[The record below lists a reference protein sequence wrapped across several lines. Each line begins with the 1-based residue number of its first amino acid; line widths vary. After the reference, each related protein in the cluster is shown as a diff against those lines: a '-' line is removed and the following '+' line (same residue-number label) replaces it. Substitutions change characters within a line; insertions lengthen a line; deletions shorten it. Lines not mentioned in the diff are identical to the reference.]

1 MRKRRNA
8 LDKTR
13 KDAKELIAMI
23 EKLPEDKKRE
33 VLGIVRG
40 YALCAETENKDQVE
54 RIQEIYETYSQYQER
69 NRKAQQ
75 DD

>member
-1 MRKRRNA
+1 MYHISCPIKRTGFRTLTTEYRDSDRKEGIRN
-8 LDKTR
+8 L
-13 KDAKELIAMI
+13 
-23 EKLPEDKKRE
+23 
-33 VLGIVRG
+33 
-40 YALCAETENKDQVE
+40 ENSNSKDQVE

>member
-1 MRKRRNA
+1 MMAGREHWQLNTEIRKKGSEKLRKRRNA

-40 YALCAETENKDQVE
+40 YALCAETENKEHVQ
-54 RIQEIYETYSQYQER
+54 
-69 NRKAQQ
+69 
-75 DD
+75 